1 MLHIIVIHSFPLCA
15 AKEPVRHTK
24 ADHDI
29 KLNPKFVQS
38 VSLYVLVRLIY

>member
-1 MLHIIVIHSFPLCA
+1 MLYIIVIQSFQLCA
-15 AKEPVRHTK
+15 AKKPVRHTK
-24 ADHDI
+24 SDHDI

>member
-1 MLHIIVIHSFPLCA
+1 MIHSFPTLYSKKKA
-15 AKEPVRHTK
+15 VKHTK

-38 VSLYVLVRLIY
+38 VCLYVLVRLIY

>member
-1 MLHIIVIHSFPLCA
+1 MLYIIVIHSFPLCA
-15 AKEPVRHTK
+15 AKKPVRHTK

-29 KLNPKFVQS
+29 KLNPKLVQS